1 MFALAIS
8 TGFIYSHVVALELTI
23 RQLLIKDNAD
33 FSLMVIK
40 ILATS
45 MMILLATKKI
55 LAIIAIM
62 LPDHGGGADLTKGM
76 KECECMYG
84 FFCVFCD

>member
-1 MFALAIS
+1 
-8 TGFIYSHVVALELTI
+8 
-23 RQLLIKDNAD
+23 
-33 FSLMVIK
+33 MVIK